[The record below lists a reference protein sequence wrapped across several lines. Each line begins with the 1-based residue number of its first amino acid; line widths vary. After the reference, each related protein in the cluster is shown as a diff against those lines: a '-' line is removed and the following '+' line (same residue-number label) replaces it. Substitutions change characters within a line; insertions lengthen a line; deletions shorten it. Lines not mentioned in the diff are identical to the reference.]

1 MQVLTFGHSTAAA
14 EKIARLLRGAEV
26 RRVVDVRTAPTSRHN
41 PDATRD
47 AMSRWLPE
55 VGINYQW
62 DKRLGGWRK
71 APADT
76 HDTAL
81 RNQSFCGYAG
91 HMRSPEFLAAID
103 DLLASARDERT
114 TVMCAESVWWRC
126 HRKLIADFLMLACG
140 VDVRHLMQDGTLRPH
155 PLSPEARLLPERRVL
170 VYDAGQP
177 PLVP

>member
-26 RRVVDVRTAPTSRHN
+26 RRVVDVRTAPTSRDN

-55 VGINYQW
+55 VG
-62 DKRLGGWRK
+62 
-71 APADT
+71 
-76 HDTAL
+76 
-81 RNQSFCGYAG
+81 
-91 HMRSPEFLAAID
+91 MRPNPPSP
-103 DLLASARDERT
+103 
-114 TVMCAESVWWRC
+114 
-126 HRKLIADFLMLACG
+126 
-140 VDVRHLMQDGTLRPH
+140 Q
-155 PLSPEARLLPERRVL
+155 ARLLPESRVL